1 MSRFPFEE
9 DGRHRFGEFHREW
22 TGRYIFIGRCAC
34 ADPWQPTPARALH
47 LAEPPIQRNPMTIRR
62 PIGAR
67 DPAFANA
74 NLGAS
79 PCKPSSRS

>member
-34 ADPWQPTPARALH
+34 RHPWQPTPARGQRF
-47 LAEPPIQRNPMTIRR
+47 AEPPIQRNPMTIRR
-62 PIGAR
+62 PTGAR
-67 DPAFANA
+67 IPALANT
-74 NLGAS
+74 NPGAS
-79 PCKPSSRS
+79 PCTPSSRI